1 MLKEKFQKLNI
12 CVIGDLILDEYI
24 YGSIHRISP
33 EAPIPVVDLERRDYR
48 PGGAANVALNL
59 VNMGI
64 KTHLIGVLGEDEHGE
79 ILKELLETMLQGK
92 NPGIFLTKDKITT
105 TKTRVIAH
113 NQHVVR
119 IDHEDKIP
127 IDSSLSLQIINN
139 IIELHNAH
147 PLDCVIIQD
156 YEKGMM
162 HPGNIKQLVSLIN
175 SLGIKIIVDPKDKNF
190 WEYEN
195 VFLMKPNRKEAENAL
210 GSGIK
215 MNIKDLIS
223 AAQVIEKRLN
233 NEVTLITLS
242 ENGVFL
248 KDDTQNLWKP
258 SEIMEVVD
266 VCGAGDAVIS
276 IAAAAYCANM
286 DIESIALLCN
296 KAGAIVC
303 SERGVAA
310 IDLKRLEEEYKIV

>member
-1 MLKEKFQKLNI
+1 MLKEKFQNLNI
-12 CVIGDLILDEYI
+12 CVIGDLILDEYV

-59 VNMGI
+59 VNLGV
-64 KTHLIGVLGEDEHGE
+64 KTHLIGVLGDDENGK
-79 ILKELLETMLQGK
+79 ILKELLDTMLQGRSE
-92 NPGIFLTKDKITT
+92 GIFLSKEKITT

-119 IDHEDKIP
+119 IDHEDRNPISKNVSDKI
-127 IDSSLSLQIINN
+127 IQYVR
-139 IIELHNAH
+139 ELNKLH
-147 PLDCVIIQD
+147 PLDGVIIQD
-156 YEKGMM
+156 YEKGVL
-162 HPGNIKQLVSLIN
+162 HSGNIKQIVKYIN
-175 SLGIKIIVDPKDKNF
+175 DLGIKIIVDPKDKNF

-210 GSGIK
+210 SGRIEMK
-215 MNIKDLIS
+215 KEDLHR
-223 AAQVIEKRLN
+223 AAKSIEDRLKN
-233 NEVTLITLS
+233 KVTLITLS

-248 KDDTQNLWKP
+248 KDDNKSLWKP

-276 IAAAAYCANM
+276 ITAAAYCANM

>member
-1 MLKEKFQKLNI
+1 
-12 CVIGDLILDEYI
+12 
-24 YGSIHRISP
+24 
-33 EAPIPVVDLERRDYR
+33 
-48 PGGAANVALNL
+48 
-59 VNMGI
+59 
-64 KTHLIGVLGEDEHGE
+64 
-79 ILKELLETMLQGK
+79 
-92 NPGIFLTKDKITT
+92 LTKDKITT

-127 IDSSLSLQIINN
+127 IDNSLSLQIINN

-215 MNIKDLIS
+215 MNIKDLVS
-223 AAQVIEKRLN
+223 AAQVIEK
-233 NEVTLITLS
+233 
-242 ENGVFL
+242 
-248 KDDTQNLWKP
+248 D
-258 SEIMEVVD
+258 
-266 VCGAGDAVIS
+266 
-276 IAAAAYCANM
+276 
-286 DIESIALLCN
+286 
-296 KAGAIVC
+296 
-303 SERGVAA
+303 
-310 IDLKRLEEEYKIV
+310 

>member
-127 IDSSLSLQIINN
+127 IDNSLSLQIINN

-276 IAAAAYCANM
+276 IAAAAYCVKM